1 MNERSVVVTVIAML
15 EERIREHEEFQARV
29 CAAGTSAPKEVLV
42 AYICSREEVS
52 FLRRVLLELIT
63 DTVH

>member
-1 MNERSVVVTVIAML
+1 MASVYEMLMNRVL
-15 EERIREHEEFQARV
+15 EHEEFQARV
-29 CAAGTSAPKEVLV
+29 RAAGTNAPKEVIV